1 MNDARSNLIRIL
13 QDAHAGELAAAYAYR
28 GHWKSVK
35 NAEEKEGIKRIEA
48 EEWEH
53 RENNLKWLEHLGAKP
68 KYFRE
73 KIFWTIGRTLGVLC
87 LVSGWF
93 FPMYFAGRLE
103 SQNTKEYED
112 AAQFAKELKMDEC
125 YGELMEMSAKELE
138 HEEFFRR
145 VVANHRLLPL
155 MRRVFR
161 WS

>member
-1 MNDARSNLIRIL
+1 MA
-13 QDAHAGELAAAYAYR
+13 
-28 GHWKSVK
+28 K
-35 NAEEKEGIKRIEA
+35 EKFIKDKPHVNIGNR
-48 EEWEH
+48 
-53 RENNLKWLEHLGAKP
+53 KWLEHLSAKP
-68 KYFRE
+68 KYLRE
-73 KIFWTIGRTLGVLC
+73 KIFWTIGRTLGILC
-87 LVSGWF
+87 FISGWF

-155 MRRVFR
+155 TRKVFK